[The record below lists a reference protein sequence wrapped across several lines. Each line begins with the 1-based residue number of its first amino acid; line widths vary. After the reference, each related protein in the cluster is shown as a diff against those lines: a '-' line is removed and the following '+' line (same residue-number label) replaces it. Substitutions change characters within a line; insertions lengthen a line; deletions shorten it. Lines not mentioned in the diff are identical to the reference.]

1 MCLFTSPVLLRAF
14 LHINR
19 LREFFKDAQ
28 IEIQRITNKPRF
40 NSINSIL
47 YLQLTSN
54 LKNSFDENMFE
65 IELLYWNRL
74 RLLINQALR

>member
-14 LHINR
+14 PHINR
-19 LREFFKDAQ
+19 LREFFKDAK

-74 RLLINQALR
+74 RLINQALH